1 MLLTSHFNKY
11 SNTNEVVVSGEQTVF
26 VVTDKGQIRYQRRLD
41 YTPSCLMTYHLEA
54 MGADIF
60 EDDER
65 KKEQVMAQAQSHMV
79 LETPCFMTILGSFSN
94 FLLVYRDI
102 RLVWA
107 ARTQLAPIFVAR
119 ATFEGRNG
127 LIVTLA
133 DNGFL
138 QVSYLGTE

>member
-41 YTPSCLMTYHLEA
+41 YAPSCLMTYHLEA

-65 KKEQVMAQAQSHMV
+65 KKEQVMGQA
-79 LETPCFMTILGSFSN
+79 
-94 FLLVYRDI
+94 
-102 RLVWA
+102 
-107 ARTQLAPIFVAR
+107 
-119 ATFEGRNG
+119 
-127 LIVTLA
+127 
-133 DNGFL
+133 
-138 QVSYLGTE
+138 

>member
-65 KKEQVMAQAQSHMV
+65 KKEQVMAQA
-79 LETPCFMTILGSFSN
+79 
-94 FLLVYRDI
+94 
-102 RLVWA
+102 
-107 ARTQLAPIFVAR
+107 
-119 ATFEGRNG
+119 
-127 LIVTLA
+127 
-133 DNGFL
+133 
-138 QVSYLGTE
+138 